1 MRFTS
6 PYRRYGVVLKPAKK
20 VEIDGELVFKPGI
33 HIQFENGQ
41 AVIDDPKVIDLLV
54 KSKWYGKDFISPEY
68 EAKKQKEKEAKI
80 EDTQKKTASK
90 ENTDS
95 GSDNRRGSSG
105 NSRLSNRSN
114 ET

>member
-20 VEIDGELVFKPGI
+20 VEIDGELVFKPGV

-41 AVIDDPKVIDLLV
+41 VVVDDPKEIDLLV

-68 EAKKQKEKEAKI
+68 EAKKQKEKEAKV
-80 EDTQKKTASK
+80 EALQKPKKTASK
-90 ENTDS
+90 KDIS
-95 GSDNRRGSSG
+95 GSSNDGGSSSG
-105 NSRLSNRSN
+105 NR
-114 ET
+114 